1 MEKSSLESARVD
13 DIITYAMTNTGDVPL
28 SAVTVSDDLAGDA
41 VYVSGDDG
49 NDFLEVGEI
58 WIFTVNYV
66 LTFNDPEWLIN
77 IATAIGT
84 DELDVTVGDEDPWTI
99 DTMGARTIGYWKT
112 HPDTWCDFPSGSM
125 FANKEQEPVLPTYF
139 TLFIPGL
146 SFKMNWR
153 QI

>member
-1 MEKSSLESARVD
+1 MIVC
-13 DIITYAMTNTGDVPL
+13 
-28 SAVTVSDDLAGDA
+28 DDLAVNA

-66 LTFNDPEWLIN
+66 VTFNDPEWLIN
-77 IATAIGT
+77 IATAIDT
-84 DELDVTVGDEDPWTI
+84 NELDVTVGDEGSWT
-99 DTMGARTIGYWKT
+99 MHARVPETSATRKT

-125 FANKEQEPVLPTYF
+125 FANKEQEPVLLAYF
-139 TLFIPGL
+139 TLFIPGP
-146 SFKMNWR
+146 SSKMNQR